1 MRGHRARDTIPETAP
16 RARRGA
22 RVDRSTHHRT
32 TALARAARARYG
44 TVHFYILNFSTF
56 SAACMEWRDGRAT
69 RSKNARMVM
78 EPCLLMFP
86 PPWWLL
92 LASLG
97 IFYWR
102 SFCYHRVTILS
113 SFSAHQTPRSA
124 PNMTQKT
131 PDDARMVLEHPIC
144 GFCIWWQTCSL
155 SASSS
160 TSSAASVTILRDLLS
175 AQLLLPSLGIYYQ
188 RSSCYHPVT
197 ILSSVLAR
205 QTPCSAPNR
214 TKKTPIDASSQA
226 TSVGTDPNPRGWWVE
241 PQYTKM

>member
-1 MRGHRARDTIPETAP
+1 LRDDPCAATARAIRSRRPH

-22 RVDRSTHHRT
+22 GVDRSTRHRT

-56 SAACMEWRDGRAT
+56 SAACMEWRDGRAA

-102 SFCYHRVTILS
+102 SFCSHHVSILS
-113 SFSAHQTPRSA
+113 SFSARQTPRSA
-124 PNMTQKT
+124 PNMT
-131 PDDARMVLEHPIC
+131 
-144 GFCIWWQTCSL
+144 
-155 SASSS
+155 
-160 TSSAASVTILRDLLS
+160 
-175 AQLLLPSLGIYYQ
+175 
-188 RSSCYHPVT
+188 
-197 ILSSVLAR
+197 
-205 QTPCSAPNR
+205 
-214 TKKTPIDASSQA
+214 KKTRMDAASQA
-226 TSVGTDPNPRGWWVE
+226 TSVGTNTDPRGGWVE
-241 PQYTKM
+241 P

>member
-16 RARRGA
+16 RAA
-22 RVDRSTHHRT
+22 RCWGRSIDPPSHHR
-32 TALARAARARYG
+32 ARARRPREIWHRSFLDKAP
-44 TVHFYILNFSTF
+44 VHFYILNFSTF

-97 IFYWR
+97 ILYWR
-102 SFCYHRVTILS
+102 SFYYHRVTILS

-131 PDDARMVLEHPIC
+131 PM
-144 GFCIWWQTCSL
+144 
-155 SASSS
+155 
-160 TSSAASVTILRDLLS
+160 
-175 AQLLLPSLGIYYQ
+175 
-188 RSSCYHPVT
+188 
-197 ILSSVLAR
+197 
-205 QTPCSAPNR
+205 
-214 TKKTPIDASSQA
+214 DASSQA
-226 TSVGTDPNPRGWWVE
+226 ASVGTNADPRGGWVE
-241 PQYTKM
+241 P